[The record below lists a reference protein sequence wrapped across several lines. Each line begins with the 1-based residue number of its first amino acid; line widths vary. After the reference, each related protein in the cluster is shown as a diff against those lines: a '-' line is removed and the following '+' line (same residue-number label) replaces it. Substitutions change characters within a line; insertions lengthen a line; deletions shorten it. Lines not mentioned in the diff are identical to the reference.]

1 MADNVEKVRGAYEAF
16 ARGDLDA
23 AMELAHD
30 DFLWQGT
37 TVDGLPG
44 AGLHEGKD
52 AIRAMLV
59 SVADEWERFEIAAD
73 EYVDGGDTV
82 VVLGHLEGHAKP
94 TKKDVRVPIAH
105 VWKLREGKL
114 ARVTVLGDT
123 AILAAALD
131 KRPTA
136 N

>member
-1 MADNVEKVRGAYEAF
+1 MADNVEMVRAAYEAF

-37 TVDGLPG
+37 TVEGLPG

-59 SVADEWERFEIAAD
+59 SITDEWDKFELNAD
-73 EYVDGGDTV
+73 EYVAEGDCV

-105 VWKLREGKL
+105 VWKVVDGRL

-123 AILAAALD
+123 AVLAAALN
-131 KRPTA
+131 KRPKA
-136 N
+136 D

>member
-1 MADNVEKVRGAYEAF
+1 MADNTEMVRSAYEAF

-23 AMELAHD
+23 AMELAHE

-44 AGLHEGKD
+44 SGLHEGKD
-52 AIRAMLV
+52 AIRAMLMT
-59 SVADEWERFEIAAD
+59 VADEWDRFEIAAD
-73 EYVDGGDTV
+73 EYVTEGDTV

-105 VWKLREGKL
+105 VWKVTDGKL

-131 KRPTA
+131 KRPKPT
-136 N
+136 

>member
-1 MADNVEKVRGAYEAF
+1 MADNTEMVRSAYEAF

-23 AMELAHD
+23 AMELAHEN
-30 DFLWQGT
+30 FLWQGT

-52 AIRAMLV
+52 AIRAMLMT
-59 SVADEWERFEIAAD
+59 VADEWDRFEIAAD
-73 EYVDGGDTV
+73 EYVAERDTV

-105 VWKLREGKL
+105 VWKVTDGKL

-131 KRPTA
+131 KRPKPT
-136 N
+136 

>member
-1 MADNVEKVRGAYEAF
+1 MADNTEMVRSAYEAF

-23 AMELAHD
+23 AMELAHEN
-30 DFLWQGT
+30 FLWQGT

-52 AIRAMLV
+52 AIRAMLMT
-59 SVADEWERFEIAAD
+59 VADEWDRFEIAAD
-73 EYVDGGDTV
+73 EYVTEGDTV

-105 VWKLREGKL
+105 VWKVTDGKL

-131 KRPTA
+131 KRPKPT
-136 N
+136 